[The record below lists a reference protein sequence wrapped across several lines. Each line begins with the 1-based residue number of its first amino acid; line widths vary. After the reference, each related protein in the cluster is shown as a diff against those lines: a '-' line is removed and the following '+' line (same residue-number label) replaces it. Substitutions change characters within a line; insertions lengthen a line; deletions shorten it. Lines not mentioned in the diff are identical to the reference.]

1 MEAAIAAR
9 FSQKLSRLSSEQYEV
24 IDRKVGGG
32 DCSEPTAFP
41 VAVPHEIVQH
51 MQLRPPN

>member
-1 MEAAIAAR
+1 M
-9 FSQKLSRLSSEQYEV
+9 FSQELSRLSSELYEV

-32 DCSEPTAFP
+32 DCSDPTAFP

-51 MQLRPPN
+51 VQLGPL